1 MNQIQTVIAELQSL
15 PRESFWPVGPKTA
28 QLLKDKVIQLNA
40 QNVLEIG
47 TSRGYSGLWFC
58 DGLTQTGGHLYT
70 VESHAE
76 RFEVATSNFAKAG
89 VSNIVSQIKGHAPE
103 CIHELPAN
111 LKFDL
116 ALIDA
121 TKAETQDHFESIWPR
136 LNPNGEI
143 IIDNVQS
150 HQEVFKPFFQYL
162 EQNQIT
168 YEFLDID
175 FGLLHIKKSET
186 N

>member
-1 MNQIQTVIAELQSL
+1 MNQIQAVIEELQNL
-15 PRESFWPVGPKTA
+15 PRESFWPVGPETA
-28 QLLKDKVIQLNA
+28 QLLKDKVIELNA

-58 DGLTQTGGHLYT
+58 QGLLQTGGHLYT
-70 VESHAE
+70 IESHAE
-76 RFEVATSNFAKAG
+76 RFNIATENFAKAG
-89 VSNIVSQIKGHAPE
+89 VVNLVTQIKGHAPE
-103 CIHELPAN
+103 CIYELPPE

-121 TKAETQDHFESIWPR
+121 TKAETKDHFESIWPR

-150 HQEVFKPFFQYL
+150 HQEVFQTFFEYL
-162 EQNQIT
+162 DQNQIS
-168 YEFLDID
+168 YQFFDID
-175 FGLLHIKKSET
+175 FGLLHIKKAALA
-186 N
+186 